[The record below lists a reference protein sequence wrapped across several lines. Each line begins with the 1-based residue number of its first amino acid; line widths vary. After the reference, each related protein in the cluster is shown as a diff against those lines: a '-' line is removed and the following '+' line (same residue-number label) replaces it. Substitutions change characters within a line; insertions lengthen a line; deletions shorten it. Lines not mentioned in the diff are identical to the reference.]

1 MLGWGLIVTFDVV
14 TAPVEAAGREAGGGE
29 GCANQ
34 GVGDEQAAGAGGA
47 EPASTRTEPQV

>member
-47 EPASTRTEPQV
+47 EPASARAEPQV